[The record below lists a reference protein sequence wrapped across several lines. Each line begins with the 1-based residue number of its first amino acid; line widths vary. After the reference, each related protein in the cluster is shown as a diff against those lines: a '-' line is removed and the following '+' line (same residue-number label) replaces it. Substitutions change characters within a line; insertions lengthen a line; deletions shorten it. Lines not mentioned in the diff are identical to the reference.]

1 VKNLV
6 CTSIINKNLNN
17 QQYILLGKWCID
29 SINSRKLSK
38 KKCVIL
44 DYHWDDVQ
52 KRYKDYLLIEKIN
65 KKILKL
71 LTNKLNIIHCVNFS
85 NLYWNKLIGYWTLSF
100 ITSLFDRFQMLSKAT
115 KFNNNLL
122 MDTFKSFKK
131 RDLALNDS
139 VEFFEN
145 ITSDNYN
152 LLIYTSIAQYFNKIK
167 INYCIDRDFVVKRI
181 NKEKNYINNLKN
193 SLYKFLPN
201 KFKNVISSRSQI
213 PLKYVIQLALKK
225 KIFISPVNFPAINKI
240 FNYDDKL
247 RNFLKIENKFA
258 KSKFEKIL
266 FDLIPKFIPK
276 VFLEGYKYCN
286 QFADKFEKNVNICS
300 KPKYIISC
308 NSQFRDDIYKFWM
321 ADKTEKGS
329 KLIHYQHGSG
339 CVGKINQQ
347 YKYDQNI
354 SDYYLRP
361 SSIENNNNKF
371 VNVGRY
377 NFRLVKRKKSVKDIR
392 VLVGLMEISKYSY
405 FLNSDHISSQF
416 EYYLNDQIN
425 FYSFLNDRV
434 KDNTYVRLYP
444 KKNYFWNVKEKF
456 KKKFNKIKFDPIQ
469 DFHES
474 LKKTSLFI
482 GTYNAT
488 TYNETILANIPTIFF
503 WDKRF
508 VELNN
513 KDFKNFKLLEKVGI
527 FHESPQMAANHVNKV
542 IHQLDCWWNNSEV
555 QNAVKIFCE
564 NYSADPKKIFINRL
578 SKIIT

>member
-1 VKNLV
+1 MKNLV
-6 CTSIINKNLNN
+6 CTSILNKNLNN
-17 QQYILLGKWCID
+17 QQYLLLGKWCVN
-29 SINSRKLSK
+29 SINSKKLTS

-44 DYHWDDVQ
+44 DYHWDNVQ

-71 LTNKLNIIHCVNFS
+71 LTKKLNLIHSVNFS
-85 NLYWNKLIGYWTLSF
+85 NLYWNRLIGYWTLSF
-100 ITSLFDRFQMLSKAT
+100 VTSLFDRFQMLSKAA
-115 KFNNNLL
+115 KINNNLS
-122 MDTFKSFKK
+122 MDTFKSFNE

-139 VEFFEN
+139 VDFFEE

-152 LLIYTSIAQYFNKIK
+152 LLIYSSIAKYFNKIK
-167 INYCIDRDFVVKRI
+167 INYCIDKDFNIKII
-181 NKEKNYINNLKN
+181 NKEKNFK
-193 SLYKFLPN
+193 
-201 KFKNVISSRSQI
+201 KNVQNLLHKIFPSTLKSIISSRSQI
-213 PLKYVIQLALKK
+213 PYKYIIQLALKK
-225 KIFISPVNFPAINKI
+225 NIFIFPVNFPSIDKI
-240 FNYDDKL
+240 FNYDNKI
-247 RNFLKIENKFA
+247 RSCCEIENRF
-258 KSKFEKIL
+258 SENQFEKIL
-266 FDLIPKFIPK
+266 FNLIPKFLPK

-286 QFADKFEKNVNICS
+286 QFVNDFEKYINIPNN
-300 KPKYIISC
+300 PKYIISC

-321 ADKTEKGS
+321 ASKTEEGS

-377 NFRLVKRKKSVKDIR
+377 NFRLVKRKKFLKDIR
-392 VLVGLMEISKYSY
+392 ILIGLMEISKYAY
-405 FLNSDHISSQF
+405 FLHSDHISSQF
-416 EYYLNDQIN
+416 EYYFNDQIN
-425 FYSFLNDRV
+425 FYSFLNDDV

-444 KKNYFWNVKEKF
+444 KKNFWNVKRIYKTKF
-456 KKKFNKIKFDPIQ
+456 PKIRFDPMKNF
-469 DFHES
+469 DES
-474 LKKTSLFI
+474 LKKTSLFV

-508 VELNN
+508 VELKN
-513 KDFKNFKLLEKVGI
+513 KDIKNFKLLEKVGI
-527 FHESPQMAANHVNKV
+527 FHDTPKKAANHVNKV
-542 IHQLDCWWNNSEV
+542 IHQLDNWWNNEEV
-555 QNAVKIFCE
+555 QNAVNIFCQD
-564 NYSADPKKIFINRL
+564 YSANPQKIFIKRF